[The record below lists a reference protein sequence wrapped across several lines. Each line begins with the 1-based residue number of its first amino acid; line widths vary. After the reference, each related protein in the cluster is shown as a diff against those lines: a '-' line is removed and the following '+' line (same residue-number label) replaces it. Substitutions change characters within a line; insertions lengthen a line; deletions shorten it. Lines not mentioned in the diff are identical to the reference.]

1 MRITYSATCFRK
13 KPKNY
18 TQTTTS
24 RTSNIMIILLR
35 QSNIKV
41 GTPNDHSLTLAEAGF
56 IWVKYLE
63 VFDDRVEFMPLG
75 QQDYEPTAIKK
86 VNGDCWLEPNT
97 GIMYEYFFVYPS
109 EWVRSLPRHLEIK
122 PKTT

>member
-1 MRITYSATCFRK
+1 
-13 KPKNY
+13 
-18 TQTTTS
+18 
-24 RTSNIMIILLR
+24 MIILLR

-63 VFDDRVEFMPLG
+63 VFDDRIEFMPLG

-86 VNGDCWLEPNT
+86 VLVGTQHGNHVRTPLRIPFGVGSIIT
-97 GIMYEYFFVYPS
+97 PS
-109 EWVRSLPRHLEIK
+109 PRNQ
-122 PKTT
+122 T